1 MECFAG
7 YLLLL
12 LFLRSKNKYMF
23 QALFWLGLPWWV
35 TTTATYHLLPGPN
48 LSIHLGK
55 LGTSL
60 GMRSLFRT
68 FLLFHLFLGTKLEV
82 IMISDGQKSVGTK
95 MSRTFPVA
103 LTPLSFQ
110 DGNL

>member
-12 LFLRSKNKYMF
+12 LFLRSKDKYMF
-23 QALFWLGLPWWV
+23 QTLVWLGVPWWV

-82 IMISDGQKSVGTK
+82 IMIIDGQKKRWNKNVKEFS
-95 MSRTFPVA
+95 SCFD
-103 LTPLSFQ
+103 TP
-110 DGNL
+110 